1 MVVPSHELSI
11 LVIYFGGGHPLQI
24 HLRLRVRL
32 IALVFGCVAAPCHAA
47 EEELPLPPLIED
59 ARLYVTAPL
68 RWQQRDWL
76 TAGSALVSIAVSH
89 QFDERVRQHFDQGPA
104 SDRTKTYDTH
114 DWLPTV
120 AMLAGTA
127 GLALIFNDDAGYH
140 ETRNMVEAGA
150 FSVVSTLVLKQVVRR
165 ERPYDGDTIGS
176 SPNSSNGWFKGG
188 DSFPSTH
195 VSAAMAIGTVLAESG
210 SDDYRWVRRGLGYG
224 LGVATMYERV
234 KHQQHWLSDTVAS
247 AALGW
252 STARFVL
259 NRRQSHSLTDS
270 GASLLLMP
278 DRGGV
283 MLSYSVALH

>member
-1 MVVPSHELSI
+1 MH
-11 LVIYFGGGHPLQI
+11 I
-24 HLRLRVRL
+24 HFKLRALL

-47 EEELPLPPLIED
+47 DEVLPLPPLLED
-59 ARLYVTAPL
+59 ARLYVTSPL
-68 RWQQRDWL
+68 RWQQHDWL
-76 TAGSALVSIAVSH
+76 LAGSALVSIAASH
-89 QFDERVRQHFDQGPA
+89 QFDGHVRQHFDQGA
-104 SDRTKTYDTH
+104 ANDRNKTYDTH

-127 GLALIFNDDAGYH
+127 GLALIFNDDAGYR
-140 ETRNMVEAGA
+140 ETRNMAEAGA
-150 FSVVSTLVLKQVVRR
+150 FSVISTLVLKQVVRR
-165 ERPYDGDTIGS
+165 ERPYDGDTIG
-176 SPNSSNGWFKGG
+176 SSNGWFKGG

-224 LGVATMYERV
+224 LGAVTMYARV

-259 NRRQSHSLTDS
+259 NRQQHDS

-278 DRGGV
+278 DHGGV
-283 MLSYSVALH
+283 MLSYSLALH

>member
-1 MVVPSHELSI
+1 
-11 LVIYFGGGHPLQI
+11 
-24 HLRLRVRL
+24 L
-32 IALVFGCVAAPCHAA
+32 IALTLSCVAAPGHAA
-47 EEELPLPPLIED
+47 DKDLPLPPVLED
-59 ARLYVTAPL
+59 ARLYVTAPV
-68 RWQQRDWL
+68 RWQQRDWF
-76 TAGSALVSIAVSH
+76 TAGSALASIAVSH
-89 QFDERVRQHFDQGPA
+89 QFDERVRQHFDQGIGN
-104 SDRTKTYDTH
+104 DRTKTYDTR

-127 GLALIFNDDAGYH
+127 GLALIFNDDAGYR
-140 ETRNMVEAGA
+140 ETRNMAEAGA

-165 ERPYDGDTIGS
+165 ERPYSDDAIGS
-176 SPNSSNGWFKGG
+176 PNNSNGWFKGG

-210 SDDYRWVRRGLGYG
+210 GDDYRWVRRGLGYG
-224 LGVATMYERV
+224 LGMATLYERV

-259 NRRQSHSLTDS
+259 NRQQSHSSTES
-270 GASLLLMP
+270 GASLMLMP